1 MIKVKLVGATGY
13 GGVGLVELMLR
24 HPEIEI
30 GVLVAAND
38 TGRAISHFWPHL
50 AGLCDEMVYAGD
62 APEVADADA
71 DVVVYATPDRIG
83 MRLAPQEVAKGR
95 KILDYSGDFRF
106 NGTAVYEEYAT
117 RLGLDSNHLASE
129 LLPDTVY
136 GLAELHRAEIADSS
150 IVGNPGCY
158 AVACILGLAPAAKG
172 GAVESGS
179 IICDCKTGISGGG
192 KKPKPGFHY
201 PEAYDSSYAYRL
213 TGHQHVM
220 EVERELS
227 LLAGDDIQL
236 TFTPQ
241 VVPMTRG
248 IIACLYGTLPE
259 GMNQKKVLA
268 LYRAFYQDS
277 PFVRV
282 SDTPSATGHVRGSN
296 FVNLTVACDERTGT
310 LRVISHIDN
319 LVKGQAGSAMQNLNI
334 MFGFDEMSG
343 LDFPGAHP

>member
-117 RLGLDSNHLASE
+117 RLGLDSNHLAPE

-136 GLAELHRAEIADSS
+136 GLAELHRAGDEQELQ
-150 IVGNPGCY
+150 
-158 AVACILGLAPAAKG
+158 ILAEGLQ
-172 GAVESGS
+172 E
-179 IICDCKTGISGGG
+179 
-192 KKPKPGFHY
+192 
-201 PEAYDSSYAYRL
+201 
-213 TGHQHVM
+213 
-220 EVERELS
+220 
-227 LLAGDDIQL
+227 
-236 TFTPQ
+236 
-241 VVPMTRG
+241 
-248 IIACLYGTLPE
+248 
-259 GMNQKKVLA
+259 LA
-268 LYRAFYQDS
+268 LLRPAVDNQPGLEPGTDALVRAGQLQ
-277 PFVRV
+277 RLV
-282 SDTPSATGHVRGSN
+282 SFLA
-296 FVNLTVACDERTGT
+296 
-310 LRVISHIDN
+310 
-319 LVKGQAGSAMQNLNI
+319 
-334 MFGFDEMSG
+334 
-343 LDFPGAHP
+343 